1 MLDADAGG
9 KSVMRYSQYK
19 YKFYLNA
26 NHSIMIDEKMGQV
39 HPHTWEIMI
48 DIVKIIEEF
57 VPFSVVE
64 KTIDN
69 IPQNVGGFG
78 TLLTDIGEGK
88 NVLQSLSNY
97 EQNTSFVGR
106 PFNGIAI
113 GGSLLNKIINK
124 NDNNNSVNRQKINNT
139 FEQLRIQNAK
149 N

>member
-1 MLDADAGG
+1 
-9 KSVMRYSQYK
+9 
-19 YKFYLNA
+19 
-26 NHSIMIDEKMGQV
+26 MIPVVG
-39 HPHTWEIMI
+39 
-48 DIVKIIEEF
+48 
-57 VPFSVVE
+57 SVVE
-64 KTIDN
+64 KAIDN
-69 IPQNVGGFG
+69 IPKNVGGFG
-78 TLLTDIGEGK
+78 TLLSDIGEGK

-124 NDNNNSVNRQKINNT
+124 NDNSSSVNREEINNT

>member
-1 MLDADAGG
+1 MGIGKFKLIKKLLEFAGSG
-9 KSVMRYSQYK
+9 INKI
-19 YKFYLNA
+19 A
-26 NHSIMIDEKMGQV
+26 NSKV
-39 HPHTWEIMI
+39 
-48 DIVKIIEEF
+48 VRKLIEP
-57 VPFSVVE
+57 VSAVAGLIPVVGSVVE
-64 KTIDN
+64 KAIDN
-69 IPQNVGGFG
+69 IPKNVGGFG

-113 GGSLLNKIINK
+113 GGSLLNKIIDK

>member
-1 MLDADAGG
+1 MSIGKFKLIKKLLEFAGSG
-9 KSVMRYSQYK
+9 INKI
-19 YKFYLNA
+19 A
-26 NHSIMIDEKMGQV
+26 NSKV
-39 HPHTWEIMI
+39 
-48 DIVKIIEEF
+48 VRKIIEP
-57 VPFSVVE
+57 VSAVAGLIPVVGSVVE
-64 KTIDN
+64 KAIDD
-69 IPQNVGGFG
+69 IPKNVGGFG

>member
-1 MLDADAGG
+1 MGIGKFKLIKKLLKFAGSG
-9 KSVMRYSQYK
+9 INKIASKVVK
-19 YKFYLNA
+19 
-26 NHSIMIDEKMGQV
+26 
-39 HPHTWEIMI
+39 
-48 DIVKIIEEF
+48 KIIEP
-57 VPFSVVE
+57 VSAVAGLIPVVGSVVE
-64 KTIDN
+64 KAIDDITQN
-69 IPQNVGGFG
+69 IGRFG

-124 NDNNNSVNRQKINNT
+124 NDNNSVNREKINNT
-139 FEQLRIQNAK
+139 FEQLRNKNAK

>member
-1 MLDADAGG
+1 MVFN
-9 KSVMRYSQYK
+9 S
-19 YKFYLNA
+19 N
-26 NHSIMIDEKMGQV
+26 KMGIGKFKLIKKLLKFAGNGINKIANSKV
-39 HPHTWEIMI
+39 
-48 DIVKIIEEF
+48 VKKLIEP
-57 VPFSVVE
+57 VSAVAGLIPVVGSVVE
-64 KTIDN
+64 KAIDN

-78 TLLTDIGEGK
+78 TLLSDIGEGK

-124 NDNNNSVNRQKINNT
+124 NDNSSSVNREKINNT

>member
-1 MLDADAGG
+1 MVFN
-9 KSVMRYSQYK
+9 S
-19 YKFYLNA
+19 N
-26 NHSIMIDEKMGQV
+26 KMGIGKLKLIKKLLKFAGNGINKIANSKV
-39 HPHTWEIMI
+39 
-48 DIVKIIEEF
+48 VRKIIEP
-57 VPFSVVE
+57 VSAVAGLIPVVGSVVE
-64 KTIDN
+64 KAIDN
-69 IPQNVGGFG
+69 IPQNIEGFG

-124 NDNNNSVNRQKINNT
+124 NDNSSSVNRQKINNT

>member
-1 MLDADAGG
+1 MYSVYNTFFLRFFK
-9 KSVMRYSQYK
+9 KSV
-19 YKFYLNA
+19 
-26 NHSIMIDEKMGQV
+26 
-39 HPHTWEIMI
+39 P
-48 DIVKIIEEF
+48 
-57 VPFSVVE
+57 
-64 KTIDN
+64 
-69 IPQNVGGFG
+69 FG
-78 TLLTDIGEGK
+78 TPC
-88 NVLQSLSNY
+88 LSNY